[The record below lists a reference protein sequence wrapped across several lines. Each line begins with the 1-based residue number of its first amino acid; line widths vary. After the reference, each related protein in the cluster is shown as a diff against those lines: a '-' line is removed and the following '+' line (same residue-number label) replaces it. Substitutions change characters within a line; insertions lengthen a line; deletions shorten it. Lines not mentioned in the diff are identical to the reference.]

1 MSMQRFTRLTNG
13 CSKKLGNQGHAV
25 ALHFS
30 HYNFCR
36 IHKNAASHTRDGS
49 GFGRSHLETGRTVQ
63 ISCQVVFAVAALD
76 KILLL
81 KALGE

>member
-1 MSMQRFTRLTNG
+1 MQRFTRLTNG
-13 CSKKLGNQGHAV
+13 CSKKLENQGHAV

-36 IHKNAASHTRDGS
+36 IHKTLRVTHPRWKRVWPIT
-49 GFGRSHLETGRTVQ
+49 FGDWRNCANLLP
-63 ISCQVVFAVAALD
+63 ALSSPSQRMD